1 MGFVLVVPMADF
13 YMVEDFY
20 MKIFGFGLHVCLLAS
35 LFPFCIR
42 CEAVIS

>member
-20 MKIFGFGLHVCLLAS
+20 MKIFWSRVICLPFGVVVSILYKV
-35 LFPFCIR
+35 
-42 CEAVIS
+42 